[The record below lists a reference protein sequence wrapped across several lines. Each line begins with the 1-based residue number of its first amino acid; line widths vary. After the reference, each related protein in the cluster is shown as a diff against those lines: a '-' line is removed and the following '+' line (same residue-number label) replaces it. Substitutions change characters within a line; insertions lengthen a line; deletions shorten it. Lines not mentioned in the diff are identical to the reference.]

1 MVHCPKGRGKKEAE
15 RESAT
20 PRAHSNTKITKMLQG
35 IPTMSPHI
43 ANAVEEAITTRP
55 NATTKTKLAPLNIGI
70 RDNQLLVDKNGD
82 KFVDLLSD
90 LGWDYQCMTSS
101 GRETYDKLMQMLGI
115 IKPDEVYMEI

>member
-1 MVHCPKGRGKKEAE
+1 M
-15 RESAT
+15 
-20 PRAHSNTKITKMLQG
+20 
-35 IPTMSPHI
+35 
-43 ANAVEEAITTRP
+43 
-55 NATTKTKLAPLNIGI
+55 TTKTKLAPLNIGV

-115 IKPDEVYMEI
+115 IEPNEVYMEI